1 MIYITRIKKEII
13 YAGNSLL
20 PAMEAGQK
28 HGGDYELLLF
38 TPANPDEPKILKTTT
53 GKVPPARRC
62 ISCNAQIVFVQSNN
76 NPLYSVAVNANTWTG
91 EKKLE
96 FMHEPHHKTCSGSKY
111 TSNSA
116 TTNTNRKLKV

>member
-38 TPANPDEPKILKTTT
+38 TPANPDEAKILKTKT
-53 GKVPPARRC
+53 GKVPPAKRC
-62 ISCNAQIVFVQSNN
+62 NSCNAQIVFVQSS
-76 NPLYSVAVNANTWTG
+76 NPCYSIAVNANTWTG

-96 FMHEPHHKTCSGSKY
+96 YMHELHSKTCSGSKY
-111 TSNSA
+111 NSNSA
-116 TTNTNRKLKV
+116 ITNTNRKIKI